1 MDYKDLYEKT
11 PPTKLFAIV
20 AIPGIISM
28 LMSSLYQVVDGVFVG
43 QLLGSNAFAA
53 LNLVMPLVILNF
65 SIADLIGVGSAV
77 QISIKLREKD
87 EEAASNIFSA
97 ACH

>member
-1 MDYKDLYEKT
+1 MDYKTLYGKT

-28 LMSSLYQVVDGVFVG
+28 LVSSLYQIIDGAFVG
-43 QLLGSNAFAA
+43 QLLGATAFAA
-53 LNLVMPLVILNF
+53 LQLVMPLVVLNF

-77 QISIKLREKD
+77 PIAIKLGEKG
-87 EEAASNIFSA
+87 
-97 ACH
+97 